1 MRAIKATKYGTPS
14 VLELVEIAKPVP
26 GVDEVLIRVH
36 ANGVSQA
43 DVAMRRADSI
53 LSRLF
58 LGWVKPRASITGTL
72 FAGKIEAVGA
82 GVTQFKVGEDVF
94 GETATDFGTNAE
106 YLALKQTAVIARIP
120 ANMSYEEAAP
130 ICDGAVTVHNFLT
143 RVGPVKPGMKV
154 LINGASGGLGT
165 SAVQLA
171 KHLGAE
177 VTGVASG
184 ANLDL
189 VAEMGADHLIDYR
202 RENFTTGDVK
212 YDVIFDLAGKVPFGK
227 AKRALTV
234 DGTYLSPVMSFGIF
248 LQMAWTKR
256 FGRQKAKFAATGL
269 LPHEQLRAALV
280 EVIAL
285 IEAGKM
291 WTVIDRSFPIE
302 QIREAHRMVE
312 QGGKRGNVVV
322 TIAHAEA
329 ARLAAE

>member
-1 MRAIKATKYGTPS
+1 MRAIKATKYGTPD
-14 VLELVEIAKPVP
+14 VLELVQIPKPVP
-26 GVDEVLIRVH
+26 AEDQVLIRVH

-43 DVAMRRADSI
+43 DVAMRRADSL

-58 LGWVKPRASITGTL
+58 LGLTKPRASITGTL
-72 FAGKIEAVGA
+72 FAGKIEAIGA
-82 GVTQFKVGEDVF
+82 AVTEFKVGDDVF
-94 GETATDFGTNAE
+94 GQTATEFGTNAE

-120 ANMSYEEAAP
+120 ENVSYEEAAP

-143 RVGPVKPGMKV
+143 KVGPVKPGMKV

-165 SAVQLA
+165 SAVQLT

-184 ANLDL
+184 ANFDL

-202 RENFTTGDVK
+202 HGDITTSGVK
-212 YDVIFDLAGKVPFGK
+212 YDVIFDLAGKLPFGK
-227 AKRALTV
+227 ARRALKA
-234 DGTYLSPVMSFGIF
+234 DGTYLSPVMGFGIL

-269 LPHEQLRAALV
+269 LPHEELREALV
-280 EVIAL
+280 EVVAL

-291 WTVIDRSFPIE
+291 WTVIDRTFPIE
-302 QIREAHRMVE
+302 QIRDAHAMVE
-312 QGGKRGNVVV
+312 RGGKRGNVVV
-322 TIAHAEA
+322 TIDHAEPV
-329 ARLAAE
+329 RLAAE